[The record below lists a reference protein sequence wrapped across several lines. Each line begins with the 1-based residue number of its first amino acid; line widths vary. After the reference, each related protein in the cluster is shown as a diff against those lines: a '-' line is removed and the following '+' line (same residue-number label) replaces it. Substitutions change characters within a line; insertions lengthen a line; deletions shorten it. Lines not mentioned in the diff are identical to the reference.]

1 VNLTAR
7 AAELSSFRSA
17 GSNILENSGQ
27 KSGFRNVI
35 LLSLVSFLNDLSS
48 EMIMPILPMF
58 LQSLGAS
65 GQLIGLVG
73 GLRDSFSSILKVL
86 CGYWSDKTGKR
97 KVFVYW
103 GYGVSTVFKLLLAV
117 SKTWPL
123 AVVFASLERTGKG
136 LRTAARDAIIAD
148 SVAAKRGKGFG
159 IHRGLET
166 IGAILGSATAFLL
179 LWFGGLGFP
188 AIILIAGVIGIA
200 SLPPLRFVREP
211 EIQKS
216 AGGETSLTGGQNVE
230 LKIGLAMLPRP
241 LKLFILVAGIF
252 ALGNFSYMFFVMRAQ
267 HLFTGKLSTAAPI
280 LLYVLF
286 NIFYS
291 ALAIPLGSLS
301 DKIGRQAVIIFG
313 FGLFAVVSLG
323 FAFCNSLWLYIILF
337 ALYGVVFAAVDGTE
351 RAFVSD
357 LAGGHLKATALGT
370 YHMVTGLAALPA
382 SFAAGVLW
390 EHVSPV
396 ATFVFGGVTALIAVV
411 VFVAF
416 RRHLEGV
423 KLSSVS

>member
-1 VNLTAR
+1 MET
-7 AAELSSFRSA
+7 
-17 GSNILENSGQ
+17 NSQ
-27 KSGFRNVI
+27 RRGFRNVI
-35 LLSLVSFLNDLSS
+35 LLSIVSFLNDLSS

-73 GLRDSFSSILKVL
+73 GLRDSFSSILKVV

-97 KVFVYW
+97 KIFVYW
-103 GYGVSTVFKLLLAV
+103 GYSVSTVFKLLLAF
-117 SKTWPL
+117 SKMWPS
-123 AVVFASLERTGKG
+123 AVVFATLERVGKG
-136 LRTAARDAIIAD
+136 LRTAARDAIIAE
-148 SVAAKRGKGFG
+148 SVTTRRGRGFG

-166 IGAILGSATAFLL
+166 GGAILGSATAFVL
-179 LWFGGLGFP
+179 LWFGSFQLP
-188 AIILIAGVIGIA
+188 AIIFIAGVIGIA

-211 EIQKS
+211 EIQK
-216 AGGETSLTGGQNVE
+216 QNVK
-230 LKIGLAMLPRP
+230 LKIGLAILPKP

-291 ALAIPLGSLS
+291 TLAIPLGSLS
-301 DKIGRQAVIIFG
+301 DKIGRQAVLIFG

-337 ALYGVVFAAVDGTE
+337 ALYGVVFAAIEGTE

-357 LAGGHLKATALGT
+357 LAVSNSKATALGMF
-370 YHMVTGLAALPA
+370 HSVTGMAAFPA
-382 SFAAGVLW
+382 SFMAGFLW

-396 ATFVFGGVTALIAVV
+396 ATFVFGGVTALVAVV
-411 VFVAF
+411 VFLVF
-416 RRHLEGV
+416 CKSFVGF
-423 KLSSVS
+423 KPGCGS

>member
-1 VNLTAR
+1 MGAN
-7 AAELSSFRSA
+7 
-17 GSNILENSGQ
+17 GQ
-27 KSGFRNVI
+27 AKGFRNVI
-35 LLSLVSFLNDLSS
+35 ILSIVSFFNDLSS

-65 GQLIGLVG
+65 SQIIGLVG
-73 GLRDSFSSILKVL
+73 GLRDSFSSILKVV

-97 KVFVYW
+97 KIFVYW
-103 GYGVSTVFKLLLAV
+103 GYGVSTIFKLLLAV

-123 AVVFASLERTGKG
+123 VVVFASLERTGKG

-179 LWFGGLGFP
+179 FWFAGLQLRT
-188 AIILIAGVIGIA
+188 ILLIAGITGVA
-200 SLPPLRFVREP
+200 SLFPLRFVREP
-211 EIQKS
+211 EIQRQSVK
-216 AGGETSLTGGQNVE
+216 
-230 LKIGLAMLPRP
+230 LKIGLAMLPKP

-291 ALAIPLGSLS
+291 ALAMPLG
-301 DKIGRQAVIIFG
+301 A
-313 FGLFAVVSLG
+313 LFR
-323 FAFCNSLWLYIILF
+323 I
-337 ALYGVVFAAVDGTE
+337 
-351 RAFVSD
+351 
-357 LAGGHLKATALGT
+357 K
-370 YHMVTGLAALPA
+370 
-382 SFAAGVLW
+382 
-390 EHVSPV
+390 
-396 ATFVFGGVTALIAVV
+396 
-411 VFVAF
+411 
-416 RRHLEGV
+416 
-423 KLSSVS
+423 